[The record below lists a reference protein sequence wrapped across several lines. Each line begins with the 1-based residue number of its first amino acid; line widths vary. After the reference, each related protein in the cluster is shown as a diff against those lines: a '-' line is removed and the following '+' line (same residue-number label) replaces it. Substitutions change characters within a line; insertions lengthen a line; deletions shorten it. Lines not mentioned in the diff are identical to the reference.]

1 MKIKFLNSK
10 ILILLLSLLSIFFFL
25 SIFYPISQVKA
36 DIEAISGNNY
46 VLTAGIGNTN
56 QHYFRDKSN
65 NSTLVNAK
73 ASNEGGDY
81 YSLVPTSG
89 LLLEKTSSG
98 YAIVRTTNDINVLIE
113 KGVVY
118 AQVTFSFQAKN
129 NNSQSNIEVTFTQG
143 NNQTSVS
150 TNYNGGNITE

>member
-25 SIFYPISQVKA
+25 SIFYPVSQVKA

-56 QHYFRDKSN
+56 EHYFRDKSN

-89 LLLEKTSSG
+89 LLLGKISSG

-113 KGVVY
+113 KVLY
-118 AQVTFSFQAKN
+118 MHKLLFLFKQET
-129 NNSQSNIEVTFTQG
+129 TTR
-143 NNQTSVS
+143 NQ
-150 TNYNGGNITE
+150 I